1 MHNLTKIVLAGEGGQ
16 GVQSIAD
23 ILAQAGNDEGKEVLY
38 IPNFGIEQRGGVS
51 LAYVQISDGPIGS
64 PKFVLGDLVIALSE
78 RAIDRTSQYVGDG
91 TTFVYDSSLIQPPEV
106 ADKAIGWQIYDT
118 VAPEMQAKEESGQ
131 EKKYWAPLPG
141 AKKTIGIPAT
151 DIARRQLH
159 PRVFNMVVLGAA
171 VAITEVVQR
180 ESVYEALEK
189 KLGAKFAKN
198 PELRDLNHRA
208 LEKGWQ
214 LALEKGGVGVG

>member
-1 MHNLTKIVLAGEGGQ
+1 MPNLTKIVLAGEGGQ

-51 LAYVQISDGPIGS
+51 LAYVQIADGPIGS

-78 RAIDRTSQYVGDG
+78 RAVDRTRQYVGEE

-106 ADKAIGWQIYDT
+106 ADKAIGWQVYDT

-131 EKKYWAPLPG
+131 EKEYWAPLPR

-151 DIARRQLH
+151 DMARRQLH
-159 PRVFNMVVLGAA
+159 PRVFNMVILGAA
-171 VAITEVVQR
+171 VAITQVVQR
-180 ESVYEALEK
+180 EAIYEALEK

-198 PELRDLNHRA
+198 PELKDLNYRA
-208 LEKGWQ
+208 LEMGWQ
-214 LALEKGGVGVG
+214 LALQKGGVGVG